1 MPKFAGER
9 SALAAVVLA
18 FYGFIFFLV
27 ALNPPPQWGA
37 CFTALSAAYGVGFFA
52 ITAGYFWARWYAIGL
67 GMSGLISA
75 AVSIWQIGPEPVLL
89 VYGGTHGFISLVL
102 WGESVASRYDG
113 QMAWRERFHLDE
125 NATHR
130 LGKAIIRAG
139 ISLPYILMYALA
151 PKQPAF
157 VDATIIAALLAVG
170 GTWALVKTRTWGVLA
185 LAGSAALV
193 GLSLGA
199 GLENQLTAQ
208 AGPSVD
214 ITALGIGA
222 MIFLLAAVSPF
233 VRPMWNFVRA
243 R

>member
-1 MPKFAGER
+1 MPRFAGER
-9 SALAAVVLA
+9 SALAATVLA

-37 CFTALSAAYGVGFFA
+37 CFTALAVAYGIGFFA

-75 AVSIWQIGPEPVLL
+75 AVSMWQMGPEPVLL
-89 VYGGTHGFISLVL
+89 VYGGTHGFISLAL
-102 WGESVASRYDG
+102 WGEAVAARYDG
-113 QMAWRERFHLDE
+113 QTAWRQRFHLDE

-157 VDATIIAALLAVG
+157 VDATIVAALLAVG
-170 GTWALVKTRTWGVLA
+170 GTWALVKTRTWGILA

-193 GLSLGA
+193 AVSLGGDLQSA
-199 GLENQLTAQ
+199 VGPQS
-208 AGPSVD
+208 GPSVD
-214 ITALGIGA
+214 MTFLGVGA
-222 MIFLLAAVSPF
+222 MVFLLAAVAPF
-233 VRPMWNFVRA
+233 ARPIVRFVRA